1 MKVSKRIIIAIVV
14 SLIVFL
20 LYQCTSQEENV
31 ENVKSPAEIVTS
43 EESVYDALKGLEKAD
58 IEFEMTETSE
68 KMFKEYPGYYDGSN
82 SEDSVMD
89 RIDFAL
95 AYDEVVNNLE
105 ENGDK
110 LILLPDV
117 TVISINRS
125 ENENGIT
132 MVELLD
138 DDWNYYLMVSADK
151 FENVKE
157 GEYIGGFY
165 TPAGKMTFVN
175 KQGEVSEGIV
185 GATVLLGE

>member
-1 MKVSKRIIIAIVV
+1 MKVSKRIIITIVV
-14 SLIVFL
+14 SLVVFL

-43 EESVYDALKGLEKAD
+43 EESVYDALKGLEKAG
-58 IEFEMTETSE
+58 IGFEMTESSE

-82 SEDSVMD
+82 SEDSVID

-95 AYDEVVNNLE
+95 AYDEVANSLE

-125 ENENGIT
+125 ETENGMT

-138 DDWNYYLMVSADK
+138 DDWNYYMMVSADR

-157 GEYIGGFY
+157 GENIGGFY